1 MKYLKSMRV
10 LLILCLALI
19 SACSYP
25 PLDDDAKK
33 MMSDYSYQIGP
44 GDVLEIFV
52 WDNPDISSKISVRPD
67 GKITT
72 PLAEDLLVSGKSPNQ
87 VARELEKSYETF
99 IRNPQVVV
107 MVTEFQGVDS
117 QQIRIVG
124 QIDSGEG
131 GSSSSRSSGGG
142 SSSGSGSSSSGGSGG
157 SSSSRYSGMTIPYE
171 RGMSLLDVVIRIGRI
186 GEFADGNRA
195 VIVRTVNG
203 VQKKFGVKIDDLVE
217 DADMSKN
224 VAMHPGD
231 ILVIPEAFF

>member
-1 MKYLKSMRV
+1 MRV
-10 LLILCLALI
+10 LLIFCLALI

-25 PLDDDAKK
+25 PLDEDAKK
-33 MMSDYSYQIGP
+33 IVSDYSYQIGP

-52 WDNPDISSKISVRPD
+52 WDNPDISSTITVRPD

-72 PLAEDLLVSGKSPNQ
+72 PLAEDLLVSGKSSNQ

-124 QIDSGEG
+124 QIDSGQGG
-131 GSSSSRSSGGG
+131 GSSSSSGGG
-142 SSSGSGSSSSGGSGG
+142 SASGSTGGGSGGSGG
-157 SSSSRYSGMTIPYE
+157 NSSRYSGMTIPYE
-171 RGMSLLDVVIRIGRI
+171 RGMTLLDVIIRIGSI

-195 VIVRTVNG
+195 VIVRTING
-203 VQKKFGVKIDDLVE
+203 VQKKFGVKMDDLVE

-224 VAMHPGD
+224 VKMHPGD
-231 ILVIPEAFF
+231 ILIIPEAFF